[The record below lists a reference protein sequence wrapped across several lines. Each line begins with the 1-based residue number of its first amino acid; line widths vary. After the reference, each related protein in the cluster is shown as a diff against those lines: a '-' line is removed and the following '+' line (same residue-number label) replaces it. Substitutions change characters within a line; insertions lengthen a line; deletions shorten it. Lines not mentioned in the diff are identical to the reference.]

1 MDTQKIL
8 NLTDHTLLRVGCT
21 RDEIAQL
28 CEDAVT
34 YHCAA
39 VSVAPCFVSFA
50 KDCIGGRS
58 NVKTGASVGF
68 PNGYNTSEIKAAE
81 AREAKEN
88 GAEEVDVVINI
99 SLVKDRNWEALRR
112 ELEMIREASEGITLK
127 VIIET
132 CLLTEEEKIRL
143 CHLVTECKAD
153 YIKTSTGFSSGGA
166 TARDVEL
173 LKKNVGENVKV
184 KAAGGIHTLEEAQA
198 LIDAGASRIGASGM
212 IEAAKER
219 GFFFMPP

>member
-1 MDTQKIL
+1 MDIQKIL

-28 CEDAVT
+28 CEEAVAF
-34 YHCAA
+34 HCAS

-50 KDCIGGRS
+50 KDCIGGR
-58 NVKTGASVGF
+58 NKVKTGAAIGF
-68 PNGYNTSEIKAAE
+68 PNGYNTSEIKSAE

-88 GAEEVDVVINI
+88 GAEEIDAVINI
-99 SLVKDRNWEALRR
+99 SFVKDRDWGALRR
-112 ELEMIREASEGITLK
+112 ELEMIRKASEGITLK

-132 CLLTEEEKIRL
+132 CLLTDEEKIRL
-143 CHLVTECKAD
+143 CRLVTECKAD

-166 TARDVEL
+166 TVCDVKL
-173 LKKNVGENVKV
+173 LKKHVGEHVKV

-198 LIDAGASRIGASGM
+198 LIDAGASRIWASGM
-212 IEAAKER
+212 IKAAKER